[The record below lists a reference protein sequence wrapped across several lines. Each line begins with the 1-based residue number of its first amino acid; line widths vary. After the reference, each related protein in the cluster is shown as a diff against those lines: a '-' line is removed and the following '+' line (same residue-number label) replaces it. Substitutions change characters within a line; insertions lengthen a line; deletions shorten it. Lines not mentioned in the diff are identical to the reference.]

1 LAKAH
6 FQEPIYIHV
15 RNKINNLFKPV
26 STTTANRAMIV
37 WDAISKLNE
46 WAKNY
51 KFKEKNP
58 LHPKAIQ
65 PFFLKFEM
73 ARVRDDKFG
82 IDAPDFKPE
91 G

>member
-1 LAKAH
+1 ML
-6 FQEPIYIHV
+6 E
-15 RNKINNLFKPV
+15 NKFNNLFKPLV
-26 STTTANRAMIV
+26 QQPPTGDDSMGCL
-37 WDAISKLNE
+37 SKLNE

-73 ARVRDDKFG
+73 AEFG
-82 IDAPDFKPE
+82 TIIRALDAPDFQARK
-91 G
+91 GNFS